1 LELSEQ
7 YGEKGMKIRDSDL
20 PIEEEW
26 AKFFNPNRTLKL
38 LGLNCK
44 IKEVA
49 DFGCGYGTFTIPAA
63 QMISGKIYA
72 LDIEP
77 EMVKTVE
84 RKVKE
89 FKLNN
94 VVVILRDFISEGSGL
109 KDLSVDFVF
118 LFNILHA
125 ENPVCLLKEGYRI
138 LTLGGKAGIIHWKY
152 DETIRDGPSMDI
164 RPKPEQCR
172 HWAESAG
179 FHFEKQFDLKPYHY
193 AIIMKK

>member
-1 LELSEQ
+1 
-7 YGEKGMKIRDSDL
+7 MRIRDSDL
-20 PIEEEW
+20 PTEEEW

-38 LGLNCK
+38 LGVK
-44 IKEVA
+44 YRIKDVA

-77 EMVKTVE
+77 EMVRTVD
-84 RKVKE
+84 RKAKE
-89 FKLNN
+89 FNLNN
-94 VVVILRDFISEGSGL
+94 VVAILRDFMSEGSGL

-118 LFNILHA
+118 LFNILHT
-125 ENPVCLLKEGYRI
+125 ENPVYLLREAYRI
-138 LTLGGKAGIIHWKY
+138 LTHGGKAGIIHWNY
-152 DETIRDGPSMDI
+152 DETILDGPSMDI

-193 AIIMKK
+193 GIVMEKIY

>member
-1 LELSEQ
+1 
-7 YGEKGMKIRDSDL
+7 MRIRDSDL
-20 PIEEEW
+20 PTEEEW

-38 LGLNCK
+38 LGVNYR
-44 IKEVA
+44 IKDVA

-77 EMVKTVE
+77 EMVRTVD
-84 RKVKE
+84 RKAKE
-89 FKLNN
+89 FNLNN
-94 VVVILRDFISEGSGL
+94 VVAILRDFMSEGSGL

-125 ENPVCLLKEGYRI
+125 ENPVYLLREAHRI
-138 LTLGGKAGIIHWKY
+138 LTPGGKAGIIHWNY
-152 DETIRDGPSMDI
+152 DETILDGPSMDI

-179 FHFEKQFDLKPYHY
+179 FHFEKQLDLKPYHY
-193 AIIMKK
+193 GIVMKK